1 MKTLDKVDILSLGV
15 TIWTGR
21 KKLRAEDLN
30 LGVGGELPSED
41 VASLGS
47 KKVMDPDRLNVFHKL
62 KKQMERLLES
72 VGIRFLSGYAI
83 PREKTEAV
91 TEALDKIVR
100 EFLGEKSTFLAEYD
114 KEVEEWI
121 AKHPNFEDALRRAIE
136 PASAVSHRLW
146 ADYSTFR
153 ISPADKS
160 GSLDREVA
168 RMGNQLLAEVAQE
181 ANELYEKSVASRT
194 EKSLSRRIA
203 GPLKRMRDKLDGLS
217 FLDGAVAPMVA
228 GIDELI
234 ASFPEKGNIE
244 NGVYHEVVA
253 KILILSDPDKI
264 RSYAASRPA
273 TGGIGDLFASVEDGD
288 IVDPDADFPEE
299 EDVDEPEAVV
309 HATPVRL
316 EATMA
321 EGLSDLSIFDGLFGD
336 GDDGASPATDGVVV
350 EESNSDTAAPAQAE
364 QAVQV
369 TPAAAEAVPTAPVE
383 AVTATVELAQEA
395 DQKPV
400 EQDAHLGAE
409 PVPLGAEAAPAASE
423 TPEEPETEP
432 KAEPAAVEAA
442 VETEVD
448 ETDDLD
454 EAEDDGKLPDMIPP
468 TAAPVEVVESFFF

>member
-21 KKLRAEDLN
+21 KKLRAEDLT
-30 LGVGGELPSED
+30 LGVGGELPPED

-47 KKVMDPDRLNVFHKL
+47 KKVMDPDRLNVFYKL

-72 VGIRFLSGYAI
+72 AGIRFLSGYAI
-83 PREKTEAV
+83 PRDKTEAI
-91 TEALDKIVR
+91 TQALDKIVR
-100 EFLGEKSTFLAEYD
+100 EFLDEKTSFLSEYD

-121 AKHPNFEDALRRAIE
+121 AKHPKFEDALRRAIE
-136 PASAVSHRLW
+136 PASVVGTRLW

-244 NGVYHEVVA
+244 DGLYHEVVA

-264 RSYAASRPA
+264 RSYAATRPNL
-273 TGGIGDLFASVEDGD
+273 GGMASFFASDDDAEPADLDAGY
-288 IVDPDADFPEE
+288 PDE
-299 EDVDEPEAVV
+299 EDQDEPEAVV
-309 HATPVRL
+309 HVTAAQGQTKAIQPTDFSL
-316 EATMA
+316 
-321 EGLSDLSIFDGLFGD
+321 FDGLFGD
-336 GDDGASPATDGVVV
+336 D
-350 EESNSDTAAPAQAE
+350 AAPVQAD
-364 QAVQV
+364 
-369 TPAAAEAVPTAPVE
+369 AAAEEPSSEAAAPVQTEEAVQAEAPADAAVPTGTVEPDAEVPVE
-383 AVTATVELAQEA
+383 A
-395 DQKPV
+395 
-400 EQDAHLGAE
+400 E
-409 PVPLGAEAAPAASE
+409 PV
-423 TPEEPETEP
+423 TEP
-432 KAEPAAVEAA
+432 AQGMAAAEPAADAAPEQLTAESEAEPDADEVPVEAL
-442 VETEVD
+442 VD
-448 ETDDLD
+448 DADELDD
-454 EAEDDGKLPDMIPP
+454 EEDGGELPGIIPP
-468 TAAPVEVVESFFF
+468 PAAPVEMVESFYF

>member
-273 TGGIGDLFASVEDGD
+273 TGGIGDLFASIEDGE
-288 IVDPDADFPEE
+288 IVDPDDGFPG
-299 EDVDEPEAVV
+299 EDDEDEPEAVV
-309 HATPVRL
+309 QVAAAPVVG
-316 EATMA
+316 TKA
-321 EGLSDLSIFDGLFGD
+321 EGPTDFSIFDGVFGD
-336 GDDGASPATDGVVV
+336 GDDAASPVRDDVAT
-350 EESNSDTAAPAQAE
+350 EEPSSDAATSVQAE
-364 QAVQV
+364 EAVQAA
-369 TPAAAEAVPTAPVE
+369 PAAAEPVPTAPVE
-383 AVTATVELAQEA
+383 TVSATVEAA
-395 DQKPV
+395 PV
-400 EQDAHLGAE
+400 AEEPAVMAE
-409 PVPLGAEAAPAASE
+409 PLVEAVAAPE
-423 TPEEPETEP
+423 QPEPEPE
-432 KAEPAAVEAA
+432 AEPAAVEASVA
-442 VETEVD
+442 AAAD
-448 ETDDLD
+448 DTDDLD
-454 EAEDDGKLPDMIPP
+454 EADDDGELPDMIPP
-468 TAAPVEVVESFFF
+468 KAAPVEAVDCFYF

>member
-47 KKVMDPDRLNVFHKL
+47 KKVMNPERLNVFHKL

-72 VGIRFLSGYAI
+72 AGIRFLSGYAI
-83 PREKTEAV
+83 PREKTEAI
-91 TEALDKIVR
+91 TQALDKIIQ
-100 EFLGEKSTFLAEYD
+100 EFLEEKKTFLAEYD
-114 KEVEEWI
+114 KEVEEWV

-136 PASAVSHRLW
+136 PASVVGHRLW

-160 GSLDREVA
+160 GSLNREVA

-234 ASFPEKGNIE
+234 ASFPEKGHIE
-244 NGVYHEVVA
+244 DGVYHEVVA

-273 TGGIGDLFASVEDGD
+273 TRGIGDLFASMEDGD
-288 IVDPDADFPEE
+288 IGDPDDDFPDE
-299 EDVDEPEAVV
+299 EDEDEPEAVV
-309 HATPVRL
+309 QVTAAPV
-316 EATMA
+316 EETKA
-321 EGLSDLSIFDGLFGD
+321 EGPTDFSIFDGLFGEGSD
-336 GDDGASPATDGVVV
+336 AASPDDAD
-350 EESNSDTAAPAQAE
+350 
-364 QAVQV
+364 
-369 TPAAAEAVPTAPVE
+369 AAAEEPSSEAAAPVE
-383 AVTATVELAQEA
+383 TEEAVQADAVDKADPTATVEAETVADENGPVAKPELVQPEAAEASDKDDTVAAPEQPADTEAQPDADEASGEATVDDADDTFEA
-395 DQKPV
+395 D
-400 EQDAHLGAE
+400 E
-409 PVPLGAEAAPAASE
+409 
-423 TPEEPETEP
+423 
-432 KAEPAAVEAA
+432 
-442 VETEVD
+442 
-448 ETDDLD
+448 
-454 EAEDDGKLPDMIPP
+454 EDDSGDLPDMIPP
-468 TAAPVEVVESFFF
+468 QAAPVEAVESYFF